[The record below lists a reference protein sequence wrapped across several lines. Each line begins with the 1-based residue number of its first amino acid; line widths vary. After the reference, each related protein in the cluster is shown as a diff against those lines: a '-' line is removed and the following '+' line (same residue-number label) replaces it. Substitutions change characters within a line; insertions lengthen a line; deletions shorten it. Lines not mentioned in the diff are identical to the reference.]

1 MSLAP
6 SPFEV
11 AADLLW
17 PHANQYLEDP
27 AGWAKDRLDEFWWS
41 GQREMAE
48 MVVRNRYSAIK
59 ASHDVSKSHTMSH
72 LACWWID
79 VHPPGEAFV
88 VTTAPTTAQVEAICH
103 ARLSTERLAIPA
115 GSARLAARRVHRVG
129 LEDVGERPVDAL
141 YVVPTLWVPRALGMS
156 SRAEVIRWY
165 ST

>member
-17 PHANQYLEDP
+17 PDANQYLDDP

-59 ASHDVSKSHTMSH
+59 ASHDVSKRGS
-72 LACWWID
+72 
-79 VHPPGEAFV
+79 G
-88 VTTAPTTAQVEAICH
+88 VERPA
-103 ARLSTERLAIPA
+103 A
-115 GSARLAARRVHRVG
+115 GSNAGIWWLSCSTSRGRWSHRPDHKNCATRSSTAISVHV
-129 LEDVGERPVDAL
+129 EYA
-141 YVVPTLWVPRALGMS
+141 S
-156 SRAEVIRWY
+156 SRARWPIGAPRGRFFPLSSGRPSWRAASG
-165 ST
+165 STTSDRYPADG